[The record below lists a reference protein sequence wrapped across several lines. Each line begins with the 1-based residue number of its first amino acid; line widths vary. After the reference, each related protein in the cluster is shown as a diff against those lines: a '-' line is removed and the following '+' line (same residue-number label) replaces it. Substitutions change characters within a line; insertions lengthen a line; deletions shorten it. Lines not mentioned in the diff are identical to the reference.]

1 MPHPD
6 RIARRQRRSRMGLW
20 LLAALALVV
29 VLLIAA
35 ALLKSV
41 AARQRAALE
50 TEAFATATAE
60 KSSTVSP
67 TGTHARPLP
76 VG

>member
-6 RIARRQRRSRMGLW
+6 RIARRQRRSTMALW
-20 LLAALALVV
+20 FLAAMTVVV
-29 VLLIAA
+29 VLLIVA

-41 AARQRAALE
+41 AARQRATLE
-50 TEAFATATAE
+50 VDAFTTAPSE

>member
-1 MPHPD
+1 MPYRD
-6 RIARRQRRSRMGLW
+6 RIARRHRRSAAGLW

-35 ALLKSV
+35 ALLKSG
-41 AARQRAALE
+41 AARQRATLEVDAL
-50 TEAFATATAE
+50 APATSE

-67 TGTHARPLP
+67 TKTPARPLP
-76 VG
+76 FG